1 MEDVWNTHTVLVN
14 KKLIE
19 ENRKRDL
26 LNGNLG
32 KKRIN
37 TTNKKMDEH
46 SETFVH
52 KKIDKKVSE
61 LIKNGRIKKNLKQKE
76 LANKLNISIKTIIG
90 YENGSLK
97 PDNKLLGRIEKILE
111 IKLRGKI

>member
-1 MEDVWNTHTVLVN
+1 MFLNVSDE
-14 KKLIE
+14 KLIE

-32 KKRIN
+32 KKRVT

-52 KKIDKKVSE
+52 KKIEKKVSE
-61 LIKNGRIKKNLKQKE
+61 LIKNGRTKKGLKQKE
-76 LANKLNISIKTIIG
+76 LANRLNVPVKTIIG
-90 YENGSLK
+90 YENGL
-97 PDNKLLGRIEKILE
+97 
-111 IKLRGKI
+111 